1 MSSMHINLCV
11 LTVCLRGNII
21 IIMIKFMICKW
32 IIIIYDSLRIYEFW
46 IGKQLSVSVYV
57 KCHILVKV
65 CVFFS
70 LLCFGK
76 IKCVQINFENL
87 FGLFDLP
94 IVWEKNA
101 RFSVCVC
108 GLCCLANIKKKKM
121 ISAKPDRA
129 SVIARNLTIFRFD
142 EIHSMF
148 AHLRIDTHI
157 NYTFLARCDA
167 NCYNTQYKF
176 SAK

>member
-1 MSSMHINLCV
+1 MSSMHMNLCV

-65 CVFFS
+65 CVFF
-70 LLCFGK
+70 LLFFGK

-94 IVWEKNA
+94 IVCEKNA

-108 GLCCLANIKKKKM
+108 GLCCLANIKKKNNFNQTRSRKC
-121 ISAKPDRA
+121 DRA
-129 SVIARNLTIFRFD
+129 KSNDFSFWWNSFNVCT
-142 EIHSMF
+142 F
-148 AHLRIDTHI
+148 AHWHAHKLHI
-157 NYTFLARCDA
+157 SRTMWCKLLQYTI
-167 NCYNTQYKF
+167 
-176 SAK
+176 